1 MPAQVSDIDK
11 LAVKDTT
18 AARMLDLSAAEF
30 RKLVSAGALP
40 PPARIGTHERW
51 NVDQLRAIL
60 RGDAARPNDDFE

>member
-1 MPAQVSDIDK
+1 MP
-11 LAVKDTT
+11 TRT
-18 AARMLDLSAAEF
+18 AAVPYASAAITGRMLALSAAEF